1 MRALSFLIL
10 FTACGAAIAQASAPE
25 GSARSPFWNDNRRGW
40 HFYEDPELSIEPIK
54 PTVKAPAAP
63 ASQPKPEVRPPEIV
77 EFEQLQKR
85 LEEYRNVAIMR
96 PTEQNVRRY
105 LELEASVVNRATYF
119 SDVAQRVAWASP
131 DLDVTAQGRPTNYK
145 ALQVYDE
152 EKRSSRTDNLT
163 ALAADHVLLFF
174 FRSDCKY
181 CHALAP
187 TLEAFSRKHGL
198 KIMPVSMD
206 GGPIPGFKDYKVD
219 NGIAKKLGV
228 QSVPATFLAKPFTG
242 DITTIGFGVLS
253 EGELI
258 ERITTVTS
266 PGSEAMTP
274 SVSRKVALQ

>member
-1 MRALSFLIL
+1 MRALIL
-10 FTACGAAIAQASAPE
+10 FLLFSACGAVLAQTSAPE
-25 GSARSPFWNDNRRGW
+25 GNARSPFWIDNRRGW
-40 HFYEDPELSIEPIK
+40 HFYEDPELPVEPVK
-54 PTVKAPAAP
+54 PTVKEPAAV
-63 ASQPKPEVRPPEIV
+63 ASQPKTDRRPPELV

-131 DLDVTAQGRPTNYK
+131 DLDVSVQGRPTNYK

-152 EKRSSRTDNLT
+152 EKRNARTGNLA
-163 ALAADHVLLFF
+163 ALAADHVVLFF

-181 CHALAP
+181 CHAFAP

-219 NGIAKKLGV
+219 NGISKKLGV

-253 EGELI
+253 EVELI

-266 PGSEAMTP
+266 PGSDTMTP
-274 SVSRKVALQ
+274 SISRKVALQ

>member
-1 MRALSFLIL
+1 MRALIL
-10 FTACGAAIAQASAPE
+10 VLLFSASGAAFAQTSAPE
-25 GSARSPFWNDNRRGW
+25 GGARSPFWIDNRRGW
-40 HFYEDPELSIEPIK
+40 HFYEDPELPVEPVK
-54 PTVKAPAAP
+54 PTVKEPAAA
-63 ASQPKPEVRPPEIV
+63 ASQPKPDRRPPELV

-131 DLDVTAQGRPTNYK
+131 DLDVSVQGRPTNYK

-152 EKRSSRTDNLT
+152 EKRSARTDNLA
-163 ALAADHVLLFF
+163 ALAADHVVLFF

-181 CHALAP
+181 CHAFAP

-198 KIMPVSMD
+198 KIMPVSID
-206 GGPIPGFKDYKVD
+206 GGPIPGFTDYKVD
-219 NGIAKKLGV
+219 NGISKKLGV

-253 EGELI
+253 EVELI

-266 PGSEAMTP
+266 PGSDTMTP
-274 SVSRKVALQ
+274 SISRKVALQ